1 MTQLDHPQSAGQQAP
16 VTDPLPDLNAL
27 LWRGIN
33 PLRRKAEAPLIAQI
47 AAVMAD
53 AGKGRLPVFDT
64 TAARLSDWIV
74 GRFAHIAALDR
85 INREHSIRVA
95 TAPDE
100 PARRLLV
107 LDFARAL
114 GASGRQIAGDRKAFR
129 RWFGLDTVMERYRR
143 QIAMAE
149 REAAFGLGRLGVMVA
164 ALLGQAPYDAAGI
177 WRRSG
182 LEAAVIAAL
191 AYPGDARVRTAA
203 FECLSALLAAVPAP
217 ARDTL
222 PGEIVLRRIHA
233 DATSRTSEV
242 ATQIAA
248 LDALFLLSEPDF
260 MLAVRARLAVPGKG
274 DDLWLRRHAV
284 GLLCQVSDTLPEAG
298 PVLETVCN
306 DPSAAVR
313 QALARGL
320 DHLPPALAASLLDR
334 LATDSATEVRAQAL
348 DRIPAL
354 MGRLPEARLAGR
366 LAQSLQGEAD
376 DFVLRTA
383 LDAAARGAE
392 SLGAWSGPEW
402 TPLRPVIEDLHRTAA
417 AIPVRRWA
425 GHALERIWC
434 ASEPEAAS
442 LRTFLTDRLRGS
454 AEGGTRRLTAVR
466 QLAMERPDL
475 LARVLAV
482 MAQDDYGYE
491 LLGTSHAL
499 GPRVRRGDLF
509 RFRTWR
515 ALYEFRHPSP
525 DKRQAYSHTI
535 GRIFRGLWHAPSSI
549 MAELAQTRVPGE
561 PLFISGEG
569 GWRPYLPLPDHALSA
584 IDTGDTVRIVTSEG
598 ITEMTPPRGFLRR
611 LRSRVQLSLRFAEI
625 AALRNWTEARNQPP
639 TAYVA
644 ALRDLGFEIRLRPH
658 SDRAGTDPAAA
669 RFFSVGWPLLLP
681 SEIWQQF
688 GSYFYTLHQNTLR
701 HLSIFI
707 GAVLLWF
714 LGKHLWVS
722 ARMRRTRARLP
733 LVLGGWGTR
742 GKSGTERIKAAL
754 ISALGYSLVSKTT
767 GNEAMFLYGFP
778 FGPVKEMF
786 LFRPYDKAT
795 IWEQE
800 DVARLATKL
809 KGDVFLWECMGLT
822 PAYVKVLQRH
832 WMRDDI
838 STVTNT
844 YPDHEDLQGPAGR
857 DIPMVMTNFIPKN
870 GRLLTSE
877 EQMRPILAD
886 AAAALGTSMAGVG
899 WKEAG
904 MLPAEALTRFP
915 YEEHPYNIALVL
927 KLAEDLGIGADFAL
941 REMADRV
948 VPDIGVLKAYPLA
961 AMRGRQIE
969 FVMGNSANERF
980 GAMGNWRRMG
990 FSTQDPYA
998 DPGVMLTA
1006 VVNNRADRV
1015 PRSRVFADLLVNDV
1029 SLDRI
1034 VLIGSNLQ
1042 GMQGY
1047 IDEAVEARLRE
1058 LSLFSGT
1065 TPDQTPT
1072 ALLEQAARGLRVA
1085 YRDTDIQDRIRAM
1098 ASGLA
1103 PAAAPA
1109 INAQPDAAG
1118 ILGLLRGLADLPG
1131 ERVEDLALRQAELE
1145 TERAEYR
1152 TLDERIVRGDPPAAV
1167 DDAFREAFRIWF
1179 RRKLVVVEDYHAS
1192 GDKVIDIV
1200 CSATPPGLHNRVM
1213 GMQNIKGT
1221 GLDFVYRWQAWET
1234 VHNACDRAEDAN
1246 PLISDDGLQT
1256 LVSFQ
1261 EYGVASEE
1269 RVRATLHL
1277 LRSRDGEMLKSQLDL
1292 IAAALDAQLA
1302 QVRRG
1307 MSVDRKQS
1315 GWDRVFQYA
1324 EAFLDAG
1331 DAVRRRKV
1339 ADRIY
1344 RDMITQ
1350 RISHERAARELKSL
1364 NSRQKGGWL
1373 AEALSAFAKRK
1384 KTGPEPSADPAGK

>member
-1 MTQLDHPQSAGQQAP
+1 MTKQDRPGSVGHQGPPADLLPELD
-16 VTDPLPDLNAL
+16 TL
-27 LWRGIN
+27 LWHGIH
-33 PLRRKAEAPLIAQI
+33 PLRRKAEEPLVNEI
-47 AAVMAD
+47 AAVLTEE
-53 AGKGRLPVFDT
+53 GKGGAPVAVS

-74 GRFAHIAALDR
+74 ARFAHIATLDR

-100 PARRLLV
+100 PARRLLI

-114 GASGRQIAGDRKAFR
+114 GASERQVAGDRLAFR
-129 RWFGLDTVMERYRR
+129 RWFGLDTVIERYRR
-143 QIAMAE
+143 QVAMAE
-149 REAAFGLGRLGVMVA
+149 REAAFALGRLGVLVA
-164 ALLGQAPYDAAGI
+164 ALLATAPNGAAARL

-191 AYPGDARVRTAA
+191 AHPGDARVRTAA
-203 FECLSALLAAVPAP
+203 FECLSVLLAAVPATE
-217 ARDTL
+217 RDTL
-222 PGEIVLRRIHA
+222 PGETVLRRIHA
-233 DATSRTSEV
+233 GATSRTSEV

-248 LDALFLLSEPDF
+248 LDALFLLSETDF
-260 MLAVRARLAVPGKG
+260 LLAVRAWLAKPGPG
-274 DDLWLRRHAV
+274 DDFWLRRHAV
-284 GLLCQVSDTLPEAG
+284 GLLCGLSQTSPEARA
-298 PVLETVCN
+298 VLETVGA

-313 QALARGL
+313 QALAQHL
-320 DHLPPALAASLLDR
+320 DRLPPTLASHLLDR
-334 LATDSATEVRAQAL
+334 LATDSANEVRAQAL
-348 DRIPAL
+348 DRVPDLLNSLPTAL
-354 MGRLPEARLAGR
+354 LADRLA
-366 LAQSLQGEAD
+366 ASLHSESNE
-376 DFVLRTA
+376 FVLRTG
-383 LDAAARGAE
+383 LDAAALGAE
-392 SLGAWSGPEW
+392 RLGASSDPEW
-402 TPLRPVIEDLHRTAA
+402 TRLRPVIENLHLTAPA
-417 AIPVRRWA
+417 VPVRRWA

-434 ASEPEAAS
+434 AGDVEAAA
-442 LRTFLTDRLRGS
+442 LRSFLSDRLRGN
-454 AEGGTRRLTAVR
+454 AEGSTRRLTEVR
-466 QLAMERPDL
+466 QLAKERPEL

-491 LLGTSHAL
+491 LLGARSAL

-535 GRIFRGLWHAPSSI
+535 GRIFRGVWHAPSSI

-584 IDTGDTVRIVTSEG
+584 IDTGETVRIVTSEG
-598 ITEMTPPRGFLRR
+598 VTEMTPPRGFLRR
-611 LRSRVQLSLRFAEI
+611 LRSRVRLSLRFVEI

-644 ALRDLGFEIRLRPH
+644 ALRDLGFEIRLRSH
-658 SDRAGTDPAAA
+658 SDRSGTDPAAA
-669 RFFSVGWPLLLP
+669 RFFFPAVSPLLLP

-688 GSYFYTLHQNTLR
+688 SSYFYTLHQNTLR

-707 GAVLLWF
+707 AAILLWF
-714 LGKHLWVS
+714 FGNHLWIN

-754 ISALGYSLVSKTT
+754 VSALGYSLVSKTT

-800 DVARLATKL
+800 DIARLATKL
-809 KGDVFLWECMGLT
+809 KGDIFLWECMGLT

-857 DIPMVMTNFIPKN
+857 DIPKVMTNFIPKN

-886 AAAALGTSMAGVG
+886 AAAAVGTSMAGVG

-904 MLPAEALTRFP
+904 MLPAEALARFP

-927 KLAEDLGIGADFAL
+927 KLAEELGIEADFAL

-948 VPDIGVLKAYPLA
+948 VPDIGVLKAYPIA
-961 AMRGRQIE
+961 AMRGRKLE

-980 GAMGNWRRMG
+980 GAMGNWHRMG

-998 DPGVMLTA
+998 EPGVMLTA

-1047 IDEAVEARLRE
+1047 IEEALDARLRD

-1065 TPDQTPT
+1065 APEQTPT
-1072 ALLEQAARGLRVA
+1072 ALLEHEARGLRIT
-1085 YRDTDIQDRIRAM
+1085 YRDTDLHDRLRAM
-1098 ASGLA
+1098 ARGLA
-1103 PAAAPA
+1103 PAAAPG
-1109 INAQPDAAG
+1109 IDAQPDAAG
-1118 ILGLLRGLADLPG
+1118 ILGLLRGLPDLPA
-1131 ERVEDLALRQAELE
+1131 ERVEELARRQTELEAEL
-1145 TERAEYR
+1145 AEYR
-1152 TLDERIVRGDPPAAV
+1152 NLEQRIARGESPKAV
-1167 DDAFREAFRIWF
+1167 DDAFREAFRVWF
-1179 RRKLVVVEDYHAS
+1179 RRKMVVVEDYHAS

-1200 CSATPPGLHNRVM
+1200 CSATPPGLHNRIM

-1234 VHNACDRAEDAN
+1234 VHRACERAEDAN
-1246 PLISDDGLQT
+1246 PLVSVDGLQT

-1269 RVRATLHL
+1269 RVRATVAF
-1277 LRSRDGEMLKSQLDL
+1277 LRRREGEIVQSQLDL
-1292 IAAALDAQLA
+1292 IASALDAQLA
-1302 QVRRG
+1302 EIRRE
-1307 MSVDRKQS
+1307 MSVERGESRFDR
-1315 GWDRVFQYA
+1315 A
-1324 EAFLDAG
+1324 LNHLEAFFDAG
-1331 DAVRRRKV
+1331 DAVRRRK
-1339 ADRIY
+1339 AANRIY

-1350 RISHERAARELKSL
+1350 RISHERAARELKAL

-1373 AEALSAFAKRK
+1373 RAKLFAVSR
-1384 KTGPEPSADPAGK
+1384 

>member
-1 MTQLDHPQSAGQQAP
+1 MTQQDRPESASDKDSAPHLLPELDS
-16 VTDPLPDLNAL
+16 L
-27 LWRGIN
+27 LWQGIH
-33 PLRRKAEAPLIAQI
+33 PLRRKAEEPLVKEI
-47 AAVMAD
+47 AAAL
-53 AGKGRLPVFDT
+53 AEPGKGRAPVTDT

-74 GRFAHIAALDR
+74 ARFAHVAALDR

-95 TAPDE
+95 AAPDE
-100 PARRLLV
+100 RARRLLI

-114 GASGRQIAGDRKAFR
+114 GASERQVAGDSVAFR

-143 QIAMAE
+143 QVAMAE
-149 REAAFGLGRLGVMVA
+149 REAAFALGRLGVLVA
-164 ALLGQAPYDAAGI
+164 ALLAKAPGGGAERI
-177 WRRSG
+177 WRRSR
-182 LEAAVIAAL
+182 LEAAVTAAL
-191 AYPGDARVRTAA
+191 AHSGDARVRTAA
-203 FECLSALLAAVPAP
+203 FECLSALLAAMSATQ
-217 ARDTL
+217 RDSL

-233 DATSRTSEV
+233 EATSRTSEV

-248 LDALFLLSEPDF
+248 LDAVFLLSETDF
-260 MLAVRARLAVPGKG
+260 LLAVRARLAKPGPG
-274 DDLWLRRHAV
+274 DDFWLRRHAA
-284 GLLCQVSDTLPEAG
+284 GLLCHLSHTSHEAG
-298 PVLETVCN
+298 ALLQAICA

-313 QALARGL
+313 QALARQL
-320 DHLPPALAASLLDR
+320 DRLAPPLAAPLLDR

-354 MGRLPEARLAGR
+354 LDRLPVAHLADRLA
-366 LAQSLQGEAD
+366 ASLRGEVN
-376 DFVLRTA
+376 DFVLRTG

-392 SLGAWSGPEW
+392 SLGVSNGPEW
-402 TPLRPVIEDLHRTAA
+402 TRLGPVIEDLHRTAPA
-417 AIPVRRWA
+417 VPIRRWA
-425 GHALERIWC
+425 GHTLERIWC
-434 ASEPEAAS
+434 AGDVEAAA
-442 LRTFLTDRLRGS
+442 LRTFLSDRLRGN
-454 AEGGTRRLTAVR
+454 AEGGTLRLPALR

-491 LLGTSHAL
+491 LLGARHTF
-499 GPRVRRGDLF
+499 GPRIRRGDLF

-515 ALYEFRHPSP
+515 ALYEFHHPSP

-535 GRIFRGLWHAPSSI
+535 GRIFRGVWHAPSAI

-584 IDTGDTVRIVTSEG
+584 IDTGETVRIVTGEG
-598 ITEMTPPRGFLRR
+598 VTEMTPPRGFLRR
-611 LRSRVQLSLRFAEI
+611 LKSRMRLSVRFAEI

-639 TAYVA
+639 TAYID
-644 ALRDLGFEIRLRPH
+644 ALRDLGFEIRLQPH
-658 SDRAGTDPAAA
+658 CNRAGTDPAAA
-669 RFFSVGWPLLLP
+669 RFFPAVSPLLLP

-707 GAVLLWF
+707 VAILLWF
-714 LGKHLWVS
+714 LGNHLWIS

-778 FGPVKEMF
+778 FSPVKEMF

-800 DVARLATKL
+800 DVARLATRL

-857 DIPMVMTNFIPKN
+857 DIPKVMTNFIPKN

-927 KLAEDLGIGADFAL
+927 KLAEDLGIDADFAL

-961 AMRGRQIE
+961 AMRGRRLE

-990 FSTQDPYA
+990 FATQDPYA
-998 DPGVMLTA
+998 EPGVMLTA

-1047 IDEAVEARLRE
+1047 INEALEARLRD

-1065 TPDQTPT
+1065 TPEQAPM
-1072 ALLEQAARGLRVA
+1072 ALLEQAARGQRIA
-1085 YRDTDIQDRIRAM
+1085 YRDADLLERMRAM
-1098 ASGLA
+1098 ARGLV
-1103 PAAAPA
+1103 PAAAPG
-1109 INAQPDAAG
+1109 IDAQPDAASVA
-1118 ILGLLRGLADLPG
+1118 GLLRSLPHLPG
-1131 ERVEDLALRQAELE
+1131 EWIEEVAHRQTGLE
-1145 TERAEYR
+1145 TELAEYR
-1152 TLDERIVRGDPPAAV
+1152 ALEQRIARGDPPPAV
-1167 DDAFREAFRIWF
+1167 DDAFRDAFRAWF
-1179 RRKLVVVEDYHAS
+1179 RRKMVVVEDFHAS

-1234 VHNACDRAEDAN
+1234 VYRACERAEDAN
-1246 PLISDDGLQT
+1246 PLISDDGLQA
-1256 LVSFQ
+1256 LVTFQ

-1269 RVRATLHL
+1269 RVLALLQGLRA
-1277 LRSRDGEMLKSQLDL
+1277 RDGETLKSQLDL
-1292 IAAALDAQLA
+1292 IASALDSQLA
-1302 QVRRG
+1302 EVRRG
-1307 MSVDRKQS
+1307 MLVERKQS
-1315 GWDRVFQYA
+1315 GANRMIQFA

-1331 DAVRRRKV
+1331 DAVRRRKA

-1344 RDMITQ
+1344 RDMVTQ
-1350 RISHERAARELKSL
+1350 RISHERAARELKNL

-1373 AEALSAFAKRK
+1373 RDALSAIGRQ
-1384 KTGPEPSADPAGK
+1384 GR